1 MADAYSVRDLVVSLT
16 LNSEDFK
23 SKMSGINALLKQSK
37 SEFRLAGAGV
47 KDFEKTTAGV
57 SAKLA
62 SLRQQQA
69 LLGEKTKEY
78 AKRFDAVNA
87 SMQSNLATQEKY
99 KNKIAQVRAQFEEA
113 TAAAKQYKSMA
124 NGLDMTKP
132 GAESA
137 YSQLMSDAEKSAAQA
152 EELKGNLK
160 TLEAQYKACGK
171 TTEKYKNELIKLQT
185 AMNNVGADTAEI
197 EAEIRKLSSR
207 FYQLGVDCEKAGKIM
222 QTVGQNTK
230 ALGGFMTRYITTPVV
245 AAGTGIVKTAMDTEE
260 AFAGVEKAIGGTA
273 EEMAA
278 IQDSIVDMS
287 KRKPFDVTE
296 IADVVQTAGQLGVAR
311 DNVISFTEAVLDLGA
326 VSSDLDAATA
336 AEQMAKYFNI
346 AGLDTSEENV
356 RAFTSTVFELGN
368 TTATSEG
375 AILEMSMRI
384 AAAGHQVGMTDAD
397 ILGLAATLSSV
408 GLEAQ
413 AGGSAISKLLS
424 RIDVAVATGSAEIKD
439 FAKIAGMSVDDF
451 VAVWQDAPTTA
462 LGNFINGLAQ
472 MSDEGISSIAV
483 LEDMGLSELRLRDT
497 ILRTV
502 NANDLFNETMA
513 ASNKE
518 WKSANS
524 LSNSAAKRYDTTKNK
539 LKLLLNNLKAVALQ
553 FADAI
558 MPTLDKWIE
567 KIGEWVEKFEGMS
580 DGAKASLTKFAAI
593 SALIGPAL
601 KLFGGGILTIGKG
614 VSAFGKFASAVAD
627 AGGGLAGLSK
637 ASHGIIGKG
646 GLFAL
651 ITTAAVVGA
660 GALIDYASGARDVRK
675 EIGKLKADLD
685 EWNNYEYSGLFGG
698 GMETIGITD
707 ENFTRQKKSLTDWK
721 NHMVG
726 IWTDGRRET
735 DTQINGLN
743 EDFQSI
749 TGQTREYLQAQQEIA
764 KEHGNTALA
773 DSIQADIDRL
783 DKLDAQIENLLWK
796 RKNGKLRNSDYQLLD
811 EAIDVEA
818 EIRVKYNISGDSDG
832 YEKINQYIETE
843 TAKAAARG
851 EEVSIDVYG
860 EGFAAAAQGYAA
872 VGDSIEQW
880 YNEEYAM
887 IQLMEEGQAKRD
899 AQMALDAEYAA
910 RRAQAT
916 KDYADELQKLAGGVY
931 DPTEGWQDEGMEKAQ
946 SGVLG
951 LMNALSQYDKNDAD
965 SIEAVRL
972 AFDGIA
978 DDKDGLIDYYSYLQM
993 IYGLIQ
999 QGMLTNE
1006 QAQSIFGVDP
1016 ETELG
1021 NLERISQYVSSLGGD
1036 LGKEMSEFFTG
1047 VLPSEVTNVL
1057 IGLDMTQASA
1067 DWQEWANNP
1076 ERAILT
1082 HATVDGVTTPDGEI
1096 PLVDARIRITGW
1108 ETSTIQNLQET
1119 NPELFEG
1126 GYTVS
1131 KMSWAGYDS
1140 LEEMMAAE
1148 GSNNVSISVDGTVVE
1163 VTPELVSRIEA
1174 GDLVGETMIVAGDG
1188 SVTLLVRPQ
1197 VEATP
1202 ESIESTIDELEKSAK
1217 IKLGRANA
1225 GFGDMV
1231 YYDELSMLT
1240 DALKNREE
1248 GFLGLINRAFDSW
1261 GVADNSA
1268 LEASDKL
1275 QEGMQNYVQVIAE
1288 ARQAGVPVTEEQLE
1302 PMSKLLELMQEYE
1315 KLGTDEYGSNTWG
1328 GLADLFAGLG
1338 IEVGDSLTDELQ
1350 GLIDGTLF
1358 APIGDDVAGE
1368 VGEGMESHDF
1378 SDAAGKVRANVT
1390 TNMDRASGGGGS
1402 GGGSSELAAA
1412 GDSMAAEIGEGMAEH
1427 DFTSAGQQVAGAARS
1442 AISSAAGI
1450 GGYKSVGLNMA
1461 LGIAQG
1467 IRSGK
1472 SSIVAAMREA
1482 MSAALAEARQYNQIH
1497 SPSRLYE
1504 DEVGVMMMR
1513 GVGAGVLKEAKEQTA
1528 AVANAMRYFEDSA
1541 VGTVSGNDNRNYSS
1555 NSSVILNVDKLQVRD
1570 ESDMRSLAIEIASF
1584 TNRRAAGR
1592 GMA

>member
-160 TLEAQYKACGK
+160 TLEAQYKACSK

-278 IQDSIVDMS
+278 IQDSIIDMS

-296 IADVVQTAGQLGVAR
+296 IADVVQTAGQLGVAK

-685 EWNNYEYSGLFGG
+685 EWDNYEYSGLFGG

-749 TGQTREYLQAQQEIA
+749 TGQTREYLQSQQEIA

-773 DSIQADIDRL
+773 DSIQEDIDRL
-783 DKLDAQIENLLWK
+783 DQMDAQIENLLWK

-843 TAKAAARG
+843 TAKAQARG

-860 EGFAAAAQGYAA
+860 EGIAAAAQGYAA

-899 AQMALDAEYAA
+899 AQMALDAEYNA

-1108 ETSTIQNLQET
+1108 ETTAIQNLQET

-1140 LEEMMAAE
+1140 LEAMMAAE

-1188 SVTLLVRPQ
+1188 SVTLLVRP
-1197 VEATP
+1197 E
-1202 ESIESTIDELEKSAK
+1202 IEGTKE
-1217 IKLGRANA
+1217 
-1225 GFGDMV
+1225 
-1231 YYDELSMLT
+1231 
-1240 DALKNREE
+1240 
-1248 GFLGLINRAFDSW
+1248 
-1261 GVADNSA
+1261 A
-1268 LEASDKL
+1268 LEAAQKGFEEPLYDASPIFSKWALSAEKSVTQFRQILETNEKSLIPYSIQNWFAAFGGGEESMELSSDALAGVEELLTAVAKA
-1275 QEGMQNYVQVIAE
+1275 N
-1288 ARQAGVPVTEEQLE
+1288 QAGESLDPSIVSSLREILALITQIEKMEGSGQGTE
-1302 PMSKLLELMQEYE
+1302 
-1315 KLGTDEYGSNTWG
+1315 TWASI
-1328 GLADLFAGLG
+1328 ADLFAGLG

-1368 VGEGMESHDF
+1368 VGQGMAEHDF

-1390 TNMDRASGGGGS
+1390 TNMDRASGSGSS

-1412 GDSMAAEIGEGMAEH
+1412 GDGMAAEIGEGMAGH
-1427 DFTSAGQQVAGAARS
+1427 DFTDAAQQVAGAAKS
-1442 AISSAAGI
+1442 AVSGAAGI

-1467 IRSGK
+1467 IRNGK

>member
-99 KNKIAQVRAQFEEA
+99 KNKISQVRAQFEEA

-152 EELKGNLK
+152 DDLKGKLK
-160 TLEAQYKACGK
+160 TLEAQYKACSK

-222 QTVGQNTK
+222 QNVGQNTK

-296 IADVVQTAGQLGVAR
+296 IAEVVQTAGQLGVAR
-311 DNVISFTEAVLDLGA
+311 DNIISFAEAVLDLGA

-368 TTATSEG
+368 TTATTEG
-375 AILEMSMRI
+375 EIMEMSMRI

-451 VAVWQDAPTTA
+451 VAVWQDAPITA

-483 LEDMGLSELRLRDT
+483 LEDMGLNELRLRDT

-675 EIGKLKADLD
+675 EISKLKADLD

-735 DTQINGLN
+735 DIQINGLN

-749 TGQTREYLQAQQEIA
+749 TGQTREYLQTQQEIA

-773 DSIQADIDRL
+773 DSIQEDIDRL
-783 DKLDAQIENLLWK
+783 DNLDAQIENLLWK
-796 RKNGKLRNSDYQLLD
+796 RKNGILRNSDYQILD

-843 TAKAAARG
+843 TAKAEARG

-860 EGFAAAAQGYAA
+860 EGIAAAAQGYAA

-887 IQLMEEGQAKRD
+887 IQLMDEGQAKRD
-899 AQMALDAEYAA
+899 AQMALDAEYNA

-916 KDYADELQKLAGGVY
+916 KDYADELQKLAVGVY

-951 LMNALSQYDKNDAD
+951 LMSALSLYKEGATD
-965 SIEAVRL
+965 IEAVRE
-972 AFDGIA
+972 AFKGIT

-1006 QAQSIFGVDP
+1006 QAQSIFGIDP

-1108 ETSTIQNLQET
+1108 ETTTIQNLQET

-1126 GYTVS
+1126 GYTVT

-1140 LEEMMAAE
+1140 LEAMMAAE

-1188 SVTLLVRPQ
+1188 SVTLLVRPKI
-1197 VEATP
+1197 EGT
-1202 ESIESTIDELEKSAK
+1202 EDSISQIEKSFEKA
-1217 IKLGRANA
+1217 AWV
-1225 GFGDMV
+1225 D
-1231 YYDELSMLT
+1231 
-1240 DALKNREE
+1240 
-1248 GFLGLINRAFDSW
+1248 
-1261 GVADNSA
+1261 
-1268 LEASDKL
+1268 SDKL
-1275 QEGMQNYVQVIAE
+1275 GLGKVLFGKDYESTASEIAKTTVEAFSRGKGGMGPLAGWKDAIQGIDLELSDKAVSDMNDFTAAVISFA
-1288 ARQAGVPVTEEQLE
+1288 QAGG
-1302 PMSKLLELMQEYE
+1302 ELDDGMIE
-1315 KLGTDEYGSNTWG
+1315 KLTAIQQLMAAYESTDLDYGSGTWG
-1328 GLADLFAGLG
+1328 SIADLFAGFG

-1358 APIGDDVAGE
+1358 APVGDDIAGE
-1368 VGEGMESHDF
+1368 VGQGMAEHDF

-1390 TNMDRASGGGGS
+1390 TNMDRASGSGSS

-1412 GDSMAAEIGEGMAEH
+1412 GDDMAAEIGEGMAEH
-1427 DFTSAGQQVAGAARS
+1427 DFTDAAQRVAGAAKS
-1442 AISSAAGI
+1442 AVSGAAGI
-1450 GGYKSVGLNMA
+1450 GRYKSVGLNMA

-1467 IRSGK
+1467 IRNGK
-1472 SSIVAAMREA
+1472 GSIVAAMREA

>member
-152 EELKGNLK
+152 EELKGKLK
-160 TLEAQYKACGK
+160 TLEAQYKACSK

-230 ALGGFMTRYITTPVV
+230 ALGSFMSRYITTPVV
-245 AAGTGIVKTAMDTEE
+245 AAGTGIVKTAMDAEE
-260 AFAGVEKAIGGTA
+260 AFAGVEKALGGTA

-278 IQDSIVDMS
+278 IQDSIIDMS

-296 IADVVQTAGQLGVAR
+296 IADVVQTAGQLGVAK

-567 KIGEWVEKFEGMS
+567 KIGEWVEKFDGMS

-614 VSAFGKFASAVAD
+614 VSAFGEFASAVAD

-660 GALIDYASGARDVRK
+660 GALIDYASGARDVRN

-685 EWNNYEYSGLFGG
+685 EWDNYEYSGLFGG

-749 TGQTREYLQAQQEIA
+749 TGQTREYLQSQQEIA

-773 DSIQADIDRL
+773 DSIQEDIDRL

-818 EIRVKYNISGDSDG
+818 EIRVKYNISSDSDG

-880 YNEEYAM
+880 YDEEYAM

-931 DPTEGWQDEGMEKAQ
+931 DPTEGWKDEGMEQAQ
-946 SGVLG
+946 SGILG
-951 LMNALSQYDKNDAD
+951 LMSALSLYKNGAAD
-965 SIEAVRL
+965 IEEVRL
-972 AFDGIA
+972 AFKGIA
-978 DDKDGLIDYYSYLQM
+978 EDKDGLIDYYSYLQM

-1006 QAQSIFGVDP
+1006 QVQSIFGVDP

-1082 HATVDGVTTPDGEI
+1082 HATIDGVTTPDGEI

-1108 ETSTIQNLQET
+1108 ETTTIQNLQET

-1140 LEEMMAAE
+1140 LEAMMAAE

-1202 ESIESTIDELEKSAK
+1202 ESIESTTDEFEKSAK

-1248 GFLGLINRAFDSW
+1248 GFWGLINRAFDSW

-1315 KLGTDEYGSNTWG
+1315 NLGTDEYGSNTWG

-1358 APIGDDVAGE
+1358 APIGDDAAEE
-1368 VGEGMESHDF
+1368 VGKGMESHDF
-1378 SDAAGKVRANVT
+1378 SDAAGKVRANIT
-1390 TNMDRASGGGGS
+1390 TNMDRATGGGGS

-1472 SSIVAAMREA
+1472 SSIVSAMREA

-1504 DEVGVMMMR
+1504 DEVGVMMMK

-1528 AVANAMRYFEDSA
+1528 AVANAMRYFEASA
-1541 VGTVSGNDNRNYSS
+1541 MGTVSGNDNRNYSS
-1555 NSSVILNVDKLQVRD
+1555 NSSVVLNVDKLQVRD

>member
-47 KDFEKTTAGV
+47 KNFEKTTAGV

-99 KNKIAQVRAQFEEA
+99 KNKIAQVRAQFDEA

-152 EELKGNLK
+152 DDLKGKLK
-160 TLEAQYKACGK
+160 TLEAQYKACSK

-222 QTVGQNTK
+222 QNVGQNTK

-296 IADVVQTAGQLGVAR
+296 IAEVVQTAGQLGVAR
-311 DNVISFTEAVLDLGA
+311 DNIISFAEAVLDLGA

-368 TTATSEG
+368 TTATTEG
-375 AILEMSMRI
+375 EILEMSMRI

-397 ILGLAATLSSV
+397 ILGMAATLSSV

-439 FAKIAGMSVDDF
+439 FAKIAGMSVDEF

-483 LEDMGLSELRLRDT
+483 LEDMGLNELRLRDT

-567 KIGEWVEKFEGMS
+567 KIGEWVEKFDGMS

-685 EWNNYEYSGLFGG
+685 EWNDYEYSGLFGG

-707 ENFTRQKKSLTDWK
+707 ENFTRQKKRLTDWK
-721 NHMVG
+721 NYMVG

-735 DTQINGLN
+735 DAQINGLN

-749 TGQTREYLQAQQEIA
+749 TGQTREYLQTQQEIA

-773 DSIQADIDRL
+773 DSIQEDIDRL

-796 RKNGKLRNSDYQLLD
+796 RKNGKLRDSDYQILD

-843 TAKAAARG
+843 TAKAEARG

-880 YNEEYAM
+880 YDEEYAM

-899 AQMALDAEYAA
+899 AQMALDAEYNA

-999 QGMLTNE
+999 QGMLTSE
-1006 QAQSIFGVDP
+1006 QAQSVFGIDP
-1016 ETELG
+1016 KTELG
-1021 NLERISQYVSSLGGD
+1021 NLERISQYASSLGGD

-1140 LEEMMAAE
+1140 LEAMMAAE

-1188 SVTLLVRPQ
+1188 SVTLLVKPKIEGTEEE
-1197 VEATP
+1197 VDHFAEA
-1202 ESIESTIDELEKSAK
+1202 LEETSFGQ
-1217 IKLGRANA
+1217 GRATTPFNLPSFDSA
-1225 GFGDMV
+1225 TSEMQKTISELKRIDGSLFGSFGYGFLNMDL
-1231 YYDELSMLT
+1231 ELSPGT
-1240 DALKNREE
+1240 QTAIQDFITSIIEFE
-1248 GFLGLINRAFDSW
+1248 RAGGELDDDTIQKVS
-1261 GVADNSA
+1261 
-1268 LEASDKL
+1268 
-1275 QEGMQNYVQVIAE
+1275 QI
-1288 ARQAGVPVTEEQLE
+1288 
-1302 PMSKLLELMQEYE
+1302 LELMRLSE
-1315 KLGTDEYGSNTWG
+1315 KTDNELTGETWASI
-1328 GLADLFAGLG
+1328 ADLFAGFG

-1358 APIGDDVAGE
+1358 APVGDEIAGE
-1368 VGEGMESHDF
+1368 VGQGMAEHDF

-1390 TNMDRASGGGGS
+1390 TNMDRASGGGSS

-1412 GDSMAAEIGEGMAEH
+1412 GDGMAAEIGEGMAEH
-1427 DFTSAGQQVAGAARS
+1427 DFTDAAQQVAGAAKS
-1442 AISSAAGI
+1442 AVSGAAGI
-1450 GGYKSVGLNMA
+1450 GRYKSVGLNMA

-1467 IRSGK
+1467 IRNGK
-1472 SSIVAAMREA
+1472 GSIVAAMREA

>member
-1 MADAYSVRDLVVSLT
+1 MADASSVRDLVVSLT
-16 LNSEDFK
+16 LNSDDFK
-23 SKMSGINALLKQSK
+23 SKMSGVNALLKQAK

-137 YSQLMSDAEKSAAQA
+137 YSQLMSDAEASAAKA
-152 EELKGNLK
+152 EELKGKLK
-160 TLEAQYKACGK
+160 TLEGQYKACSK

-230 ALGGFMTRYITTPVV
+230 ALGGFMSRYITTPVV
-245 AAGTGIVKTAMDTEE
+245 AAGTGIVKTAMDAEE
-260 AFAGVEKAIGGTA
+260 AFAGVEKALGGTA

-651 ITTAAVVGA
+651 ITTAAVVGT

-749 TGQTREYLQAQQEIA
+749 TGQTREYLQSQQEIA

-773 DSIQADIDRL
+773 DSIQEDIDRL

-843 TAKAAARG
+843 TAKAEARG

-931 DPTEGWQDEGMEKAQ
+931 DPTEGWQDKGMEKAQ

-1021 NLERISQYVSSLGGD
+1021 NLERISQYVGSLEGD
-1036 LGKEMSEFFTG
+1036 LGKELSEFFTG

-1082 HATVDGVTTPDGEI
+1082 HATIDGVTTPDGEI

-1108 ETSTIQNLQET
+1108 ETTAIQNLQET

-1140 LEEMMAAE
+1140 LEAMMAAE

-1188 SVTLLVRPQ
+1188 SVTLLVKPKIEGTEEE
-1197 VEATP
+1197 VDHFAEA
-1202 ESIESTIDELEKSAK
+1202 LEETSFGQ
-1217 IKLGRANA
+1217 GRATTPFNLPSFDSA
-1225 GFGDMV
+1225 TSEMQKTISELKRIDRSLFGSLGYGFLNMDL
-1231 YYDELSMLT
+1231 ELSPGT
-1240 DALKNREE
+1240 QTAIQDFITSIIEFE
-1248 GFLGLINRAFDSW
+1248 RAGGELDDDTIQKVS
-1261 GVADNSA
+1261 
-1268 LEASDKL
+1268 
-1275 QEGMQNYVQVIAE
+1275 QI
-1288 ARQAGVPVTEEQLE
+1288 
-1302 PMSKLLELMQEYE
+1302 LELMQLSE
-1315 KLGTDEYGSNTWG
+1315 KTDNELTGETWG

-1368 VGEGMESHDF
+1368 VGEGMAEHDF
-1378 SDAAGKVRANVT
+1378 SDAAGKVKANVT
-1390 TNMDRASGGGGS
+1390 TNMDRASGSGSS

-1412 GDSMAAEIGEGMAEH
+1412 GDSMAAEIGEGMAGH
-1427 DFTSAGQQVAGAARS
+1427 DFTDAAQQVAGAAKS
-1442 AISSAAGI
+1442 AVSGAAGI

-1467 IRSGK
+1467 IRNGK

-1504 DEVGVMMMR
+1504 DEVGVMMMK

>member
-23 SKMSGINALLKQSK
+23 SKMIGINALLKQSK

-47 KDFEKTTAGV
+47 KNFEKTTAGV

-152 EELKGNLK
+152 EGLKDKLK
-160 TLEAQYKACGK
+160 TLEAQYKACSK

-222 QTVGQNTK
+222 QNVGQNTK

-273 EEMAA
+273 EEMAV

-296 IADVVQTAGQLGVAR
+296 IAEVVQTAGQLGVAR
-311 DNVISFTEAVLDLGA
+311 DNIISFAEAVLDLGA

-580 DGAKASLTKFAAI
+580 DEAKASLTKFAAI

-627 AGGGLAGLSK
+627 AGDGLAGLSK

-735 DTQINGLN
+735 DIQINGLN

-773 DSIQADIDRL
+773 DSIQEDIDRL
-783 DKLDAQIENLLWK
+783 DNLDAQIENLLWK
-796 RKNGKLRNSDYQLLD
+796 RKNGKLRNSDYQILD

-843 TAKAAARG
+843 TAKAEARG
-851 EEVSIDVYG
+851 EKVSIDVYG

-887 IQLMEEGQAKRD
+887 IQLMDEGQAKRD
-899 AQMALDAEYAA
+899 AQMALDAEYSA

-916 KDYADELQKLAGGVY
+916 KDYADELQKLAVGVY

-951 LMNALSQYDKNDAD
+951 LMSALSLYKEGATD
-965 SIEAVRL
+965 IEAVRE
-972 AFDGIA
+972 AFKGIA

-1006 QAQSIFGVDP
+1006 QAQSIFGIDP

-1047 VLPSEVTNVL
+1047 ILPSEVTNVL

-1108 ETSTIQNLQET
+1108 ETTTIQNLQET

-1126 GYTVS
+1126 GYTVT

-1140 LEEMMAAE
+1140 LEAMMAAE

-1174 GDLVGETMIVAGDG
+1174 GDLLGETMIVAGDG
-1188 SVTLLVRPQ
+1188 SVTLLVRPEIEGTK
-1197 VEATP
+1197 EALEDAQKGFEEP
-1202 ESIESTIDELEKSAK
+1202 LYDASPIFSKWALSAEKSVTDLRK
-1217 IKLGRANA
+1217 KLEINEESLMPYSIQNWFAA
-1225 GFGDMV
+1225 FGGGKESM
-1231 YYDELSMLT
+1231 ELSS
-1240 DALKNREE
+1240 DALAGVEE
-1248 GFLGLINRAFDSW
+1248 LLTA
-1261 GVADNSA
+1261 VAKAN
-1268 LEASDKL
+1268 
-1275 QEGMQNYVQVIAE
+1275 
-1288 ARQAGVPVTEEQLE
+1288 QAGESLDPSIVSSLREVLSLITQIEKMEGSGQGTE
-1302 PMSKLLELMQEYE
+1302 
-1315 KLGTDEYGSNTWG
+1315 TWASI
-1328 GLADLFAGLG
+1328 ADLFAGFG

-1358 APIGDDVAGE
+1358 APMGDDIAGE
-1368 VGEGMESHDF
+1368 VGQGMAEHDF

-1390 TNMDRASGGGGS
+1390 TNMDRASGGGSSGS
-1402 GGGSSELAAA
+1402 GSSEMAAA
-1412 GDSMAAEIGEGMAEH
+1412 GDGMAAEIGEGMAEH
-1427 DFTSAGQQVAGAARS
+1427 DFTDAAQQVAGAAKS
-1442 AISSAAGI
+1442 AVSGAAGI
-1450 GGYKSVGLNMA
+1450 GRYKSVGLNMA

-1467 IRSGK
+1467 IRNGK
-1472 SSIVAAMREA
+1472 GSIVAAMREA

>member
-152 EELKGNLK
+152 EDLKGKLK

-230 ALGGFMTRYITTPVV
+230 ALGGFMTRYVTTPVV
-245 AAGTGIVKTAMDTEE
+245 AAGTGIVKTAMDAEE

-368 TTATSEG
+368 TTATSES

-451 VAVWQDAPTTA
+451 VAAWQDAPTTA

-637 ASHGIIGKG
+637 ASHGIIGNG

-721 NHMVG
+721 NRMVG

-773 DSIQADIDRL
+773 DSIQEDIDRL
-783 DKLDAQIENLLWK
+783 DKLDVQIENLLWK
-796 RKNGKLRNSDYQLLD
+796 RKNGKLRNSDYQILD

-880 YNEEYAM
+880 YDEEYAM

-899 AQMALDAEYAA
+899 AQMALDAEYNA

-916 KDYADELQKLAGGVY
+916 KDYADELQKLAVGVY

-951 LMNALSQYDKNDAD
+951 LMNALSQYNKNDAD

-972 AFDGIA
+972 AFKGIA

-1108 ETSTIQNLQET
+1108 ETTTIQNLQET

-1126 GYTVS
+1126 GYTVT

-1140 LEEMMAAE
+1140 LEAMMAAE

-1188 SVTLLVRPQ
+1188 SVTLLVRPEIEGTKEALEDAQ
-1197 VEATP
+1197 KGFEEPLYDASPIFSKWALSAEKSVTDLRKKLEINEESLMPYSIQNWFAAFGGGKESMELSSGALAGVEELLTAVAKANQAG
-1202 ESIESTIDELEKSAK
+1202 ESIDPSIVSSLREVLALITQIEK
-1217 IKLGRANA
+1217 
-1225 GFGDMV
+1225 M
-1231 YYDELSMLT
+1231 
-1240 DALKNREE
+1240 E
-1248 GFLGLINRAFDSW
+1248 GSGQGTETW
-1261 GVADNSA
+1261 AD
-1268 LEASDKL
+1268 
-1275 QEGMQNYVQVIAE
+1275 I
-1288 ARQAGVPVTEEQLE
+1288 
-1302 PMSKLLELMQEYE
+1302 
-1315 KLGTDEYGSNTWG
+1315 
-1328 GLADLFAGLG
+1328 ADLFAGFG

-1358 APIGDDVAGE
+1358 APVGDDVAGE
-1368 VGEGMESHDF
+1368 VGQGMAEHDF

-1390 TNMDRASGGGGS
+1390 TNMDRASGGGSS

-1412 GDSMAAEIGEGMAEH
+1412 GDGMAAEIGEGMAEH
-1427 DFTSAGQQVAGAARS
+1427 DFTDAAQQVAGAAKS
-1442 AISSAAGI
+1442 AVSGAAGI
-1450 GGYKSVGLNMA
+1450 GRYKSVGLNMA

-1467 IRSGK
+1467 IRNGK
-1472 SSIVAAMREA
+1472 GSIVAAMREA

>member
-47 KDFEKTTAGV
+47 KNFEKTTAGV

-137 YSQLMSDAEKSAAQA
+137 YSLLMSDAEKSAAQA
-152 EELKGNLK
+152 EDLKDKLK
-160 TLEAQYKACGK
+160 TLEAQYKACSK

-222 QTVGQNTK
+222 QNVGQNTK

-296 IADVVQTAGQLGVAR
+296 IAEVVQTAGQLGVAR
-311 DNVISFTEAVLDLGA
+311 DNIISFAEAVLDLGA

-368 TTATSEG
+368 TTATTEG
-375 AILEMSMRI
+375 ELLEMSMRI

-397 ILGLAATLSSV
+397 ILGIAATLSSV

-451 VAVWQDAPTTA
+451 VAVWQDAPITV

-483 LEDMGLSELRLRDT
+483 LEDMGLNELRLRDT

-675 EIGKLKADLD
+675 EICKLKADLD

-735 DTQINGLN
+735 DIQINGLN

-773 DSIQADIDRL
+773 DSIQEDIDRL

-796 RKNGKLRNSDYQLLD
+796 RKNGKLRNSDYQILD

-843 TAKAAARG
+843 TAKAEARG
-851 EEVSIDVYG
+851 EKVSIDVYG

-887 IQLMEEGQAKRD
+887 IQLMDEGQAKRD
-899 AQMALDAEYAA
+899 AQMALDAEYSA

-916 KDYADELQKLAGGVY
+916 KDYADELQKLAVGVY

-1006 QAQSIFGVDP
+1006 QAQSIFGIDP

-1108 ETSTIQNLQET
+1108 ETTTIQNLQET

-1126 GYTVS
+1126 GYTVT

-1140 LEEMMAAE
+1140 LEAMMAAE

-1174 GDLVGETMIVAGDG
+1174 GDLVGETMVVARDG
-1188 SVTLLVRPQ
+1188 SVTLLVKPKIEGTEEE
-1197 VEATP
+1197 VDHFAEA
-1202 ESIESTIDELEKSAK
+1202 LEETSFGQ
-1217 IKLGRANA
+1217 GRATTPFNLPSFDSA
-1225 GFGDMV
+1225 TSEMQKTISELKRIDGSLFGSFAYGFLNMDL
-1231 YYDELSMLT
+1231 ELSPGT
-1240 DALKNREE
+1240 QTAIQDFITSIIEFE
-1248 GFLGLINRAFDSW
+1248 RAGGELDDDTIQKVS
-1261 GVADNSA
+1261 
-1268 LEASDKL
+1268 
-1275 QEGMQNYVQVIAE
+1275 QI
-1288 ARQAGVPVTEEQLE
+1288 
-1302 PMSKLLELMQEYE
+1302 LELMRLSE
-1315 KLGTDEYGSNTWG
+1315 KTDNELTGETWG
-1328 GLADLFAGLG
+1328 GIADLFAGFG

-1358 APIGDDVAGE
+1358 APVGDDIAGE
-1368 VGEGMESHDF
+1368 VGQGMAEHDF

-1390 TNMDRASGGGGS
+1390 TNMDRASGSGSS

-1412 GDSMAAEIGEGMAEH
+1412 GDGMAAEIGEGMAEH
-1427 DFTSAGQQVAGAARS
+1427 DFTDAAQQVAGAAKS
-1442 AISSAAGI
+1442 AVSGAAGI
-1450 GGYKSVGLNMA
+1450 GRYKSVGLNMA

-1467 IRSGK
+1467 IRNGK
-1472 SSIVAAMREA
+1472 GSIVAAMREA

>member
-152 EELKGNLK
+152 EDLKGKLK
-160 TLEAQYKACGK
+160 TLEAQYKACSK

-296 IADVVQTAGQLGVAR
+296 IADVVQTAGQLGVAK

-685 EWNNYEYSGLFGG
+685 EWDNYEYSGLFGG

-749 TGQTREYLQAQQEIA
+749 TGQTREYLQSQQEIA

-773 DSIQADIDRL
+773 DSIQQDIDRL

-951 LMNALSQYDKNDAD
+951 LMSALSLYKEGATD
-965 SIEAVRL
+965 IEAVRK
-972 AFDGIA
+972 AFKGIT

-1021 NLERISQYVSSLGGD
+1021 NLERISQYVNSLGGD

-1082 HATVDGVTTPDGEI
+1082 HATIDGATTPDGEI

-1108 ETSTIQNLQET
+1108 ETTTIQNLQET

-1140 LEEMMAAE
+1140 LEAMMAAE

-1188 SVTLLVRPQ
+1188 SVTLLVKPKIEGTEEE
-1197 VEATP
+1197 VDHFAEA
-1202 ESIESTIDELEKSAK
+1202 LEETSFGQ
-1217 IKLGRANA
+1217 GRATTPFNLPSFDSA
-1225 GFGDMV
+1225 TSEMQKTISELKRIDRSLFGSFGYGFLNMDL
-1231 YYDELSMLT
+1231 ELSPGT
-1240 DALKNREE
+1240 QTAIQDFITSIIEFE
-1248 GFLGLINRAFDSW
+1248 RAGGELDDDTIQKVS
-1261 GVADNSA
+1261 
-1268 LEASDKL
+1268 
-1275 QEGMQNYVQVIAE
+1275 QI
-1288 ARQAGVPVTEEQLE
+1288 
-1302 PMSKLLELMQEYE
+1302 LELMQLSE
-1315 KLGTDEYGSNTWG
+1315 KTDNELTGETWG
-1328 GLADLFAGLG
+1328 GLADLFAGFG

-1368 VGEGMESHDF
+1368 VGQGMAEHDF

-1390 TNMDRASGGGGS
+1390 TNMDRASGSGSS

-1412 GDSMAAEIGEGMAEH
+1412 GDGMAAEIGEGMAGH
-1427 DFTSAGQQVAGAARS
+1427 DFTDAAQQVAGAAKS
-1442 AISSAAGI
+1442 AVSGAAGI

-1467 IRSGK
+1467 IRNGK

-1504 DEVGVMMMR
+1504 DEVGVMMMK

-1528 AVANAMRYFEDSA
+1528 AVANAMRYFANSA

>member
-160 TLEAQYKACGK
+160 TLEAQYKACSK

-278 IQDSIVDMS
+278 IQDSIIDMS

-311 DNVISFTEAVLDLGA
+311 DNVMAFTEAVLDLGA

-685 EWNNYEYSGLFGG
+685 EWDNYEYSGLFGG

-749 TGQTREYLQAQQEIA
+749 TGQTREYLQSQQEIA

-773 DSIQADIDRL
+773 DSIQEDIDRL

-860 EGFAAAAQGYAA
+860 EGIAAAAQGYAA

-899 AQMALDAEYAA
+899 AQMALDAEYNA

-1108 ETSTIQNLQET
+1108 ETTAIQNLQET

-1140 LEEMMAAE
+1140 LEAMMAAE

-1188 SVTLLVRPQ
+1188 SVTLLVKPKIEGTEEE
-1197 VEATP
+1197 VDHFAEA
-1202 ESIESTIDELEKSAK
+1202 LEETSFGQ
-1217 IKLGRANA
+1217 GRATTPFNLPSFDSA
-1225 GFGDMV
+1225 TSEMQKTISELKRIDRSLFGSFGYGFLNMDL
-1231 YYDELSMLT
+1231 ELSPGT
-1240 DALKNREE
+1240 QTAIQDFITSIIEFE
-1248 GFLGLINRAFDSW
+1248 RAGGELDDDTIQKVS
-1261 GVADNSA
+1261 
-1268 LEASDKL
+1268 
-1275 QEGMQNYVQVIAE
+1275 QI
-1288 ARQAGVPVTEEQLE
+1288 
-1302 PMSKLLELMQEYE
+1302 LELMQLSE
-1315 KLGTDEYGSNTWG
+1315 KTDNELTGETWG
-1328 GLADLFAGLG
+1328 GIADLFAGFG

-1368 VGEGMESHDF
+1368 VGQGMAEHDF

-1390 TNMDRASGGGGS
+1390 TNMDRASGSGSS

-1412 GDSMAAEIGEGMAEH
+1412 GDGMAAEIGEGMAGH
-1427 DFTSAGQQVAGAARS
+1427 DFTDAAQQVAGAAKS
-1442 AISSAAGI
+1442 AVSGAAGI

-1467 IRSGK
+1467 IRNGK

-1555 NSSVILNVDKLQVRD
+1555 NSSVVLNVDKLQVRD

>member
-1 MADAYSVRDLVVSLT
+1 MADASSVRDLVVSLT
-16 LNSEDFK
+16 LNSDDFK

-152 EELKGNLK
+152 EDLKGKLK
-160 TLEAQYKACGK
+160 TLEAQYKACSK

-311 DNVISFTEAVLDLGA
+311 DNVINFTEAVLDLGA

-685 EWNNYEYSGLFGG
+685 EWDNYEYSGLFGG

-707 ENFTRQKKSLTDWK
+707 ENFTRQKKNLTDWK

-749 TGQTREYLQAQQEIA
+749 TGQTREYLQSQQEIA

-773 DSIQADIDRL
+773 DSIQEDIDRL

-843 TAKAAARG
+843 TAKAQARG

-860 EGFAAAAQGYAA
+860 EGIAAAAQGYAA

-931 DPTEGWQDEGMEKAQ
+931 DPTEGWQDKGMEKAQ

-1021 NLERISQYVSSLGGD
+1021 NLERISQYVGSLEGD
-1036 LGKEMSEFFTG
+1036 LGKELSEFFTG

-1082 HATVDGVTTPDGEI
+1082 HATIDGVTTPDGEI

-1108 ETSTIQNLQET
+1108 ETTAIQNLQET

-1140 LEEMMAAE
+1140 LEAMMAAE

-1188 SVTLLVRPQ
+1188 SVTLLVRPEIEGTK
-1197 VEATP
+1197 EALEDAQKGFEEP
-1202 ESIESTIDELEKSAK
+1202 LYDASPIFSKWALSAEKSVTDLRK
-1217 IKLGRANA
+1217 KLEINEESLVPYSIQNWFAA
-1225 GFGDMV
+1225 FGGGKESM
-1231 YYDELSMLT
+1231 ELSSGALAGVEELLT
-1240 DALKNREE
+1240 T
-1248 GFLGLINRAFDSW
+1248 
-1261 GVADNSA
+1261 VAKANQAGESLDPSIV
-1268 LEASDKL
+1268 SSL
-1275 QEGMQNYVQVIAE
+1275 QEVLALIA
-1288 ARQAGVPVTEEQLE
+1288 QI
-1302 PMSKLLELMQEYE
+1302 E
-1315 KLGTDEYGSNTWG
+1315 KMEGSGQGAETWAS
-1328 GLADLFAGLG
+1328 LADLFAGLG

-1368 VGEGMESHDF
+1368 VGEGMAEHDF
-1378 SDAAGKVRANVT
+1378 SDAAGKVKANVT
-1390 TNMDRASGGGGS
+1390 TNMDRASGSGSS

-1504 DEVGVMMMR
+1504 DEVGVMMMK

>member
-47 KDFEKTTAGV
+47 KNFEKTTAGV

-152 EELKGNLK
+152 EDLKGKLK
-160 TLEAQYKACGK
+160 TLEAQYKACSK

-296 IADVVQTAGQLGVAR
+296 IAEVVQTAGQLGVAR
-311 DNVISFTEAVLDLGA
+311 DNVISFAEAVLDLGA

-451 VAVWQDAPTTA
+451 VTVWQDAPTTA

-773 DSIQADIDRL
+773 DSIQEDIDRL
-783 DKLDAQIENLLWK
+783 DNLDAQIENLLWK
-796 RKNGKLRNSDYQLLD
+796 RKNGKLRNSDYQILD

-843 TAKAAARG
+843 TAKAEARG
-851 EEVSIDVYG
+851 EKVSIDVYG

-887 IQLMEEGQAKRD
+887 IQLMDEGQAKRD
-899 AQMALDAEYAA
+899 AQMALDAEYSA

-916 KDYADELQKLAGGVY
+916 KDYADELQKLAVGVY

-951 LMNALSQYDKNDAD
+951 LMSALSLYKEGATD
-965 SIEAVRL
+965 IEAVRE
-972 AFDGIA
+972 AFKGIT

-1006 QAQSIFGVDP
+1006 QAQSIFGIDP

-1108 ETSTIQNLQET
+1108 ETTTIQNLQET

-1140 LEEMMAAE
+1140 LEAMMAAE

-1174 GDLVGETMIVAGDG
+1174 GDLVGETMVVARDG
-1188 SVTLLVRPQ
+1188 SVTLLVKPKIEGTEEE
-1197 VEATP
+1197 VDHFAEA
-1202 ESIESTIDELEKSAK
+1202 LEETSFGQ
-1217 IKLGRANA
+1217 GRATTPFNLPSFDSA
-1225 GFGDMV
+1225 TSEMQKTISELKRIDGSLFGSFGYGFLNMDL
-1231 YYDELSMLT
+1231 ELSPGT
-1240 DALKNREE
+1240 QTAIQDFITSIIEFE
-1248 GFLGLINRAFDSW
+1248 RAGGELDDDTIQKVS
-1261 GVADNSA
+1261 
-1268 LEASDKL
+1268 
-1275 QEGMQNYVQVIAE
+1275 QI
-1288 ARQAGVPVTEEQLE
+1288 
-1302 PMSKLLELMQEYE
+1302 LELMRLSE
-1315 KLGTDEYGSNTWG
+1315 KTDNELTGETWG
-1328 GLADLFAGLG
+1328 GIADLFAGFG

-1358 APIGDDVAGE
+1358 APVGDDIAGE
-1368 VGEGMESHDF
+1368 VGQGMAEHDF

-1390 TNMDRASGGGGS
+1390 TNMDRASGSGSS

-1412 GDSMAAEIGEGMAEH
+1412 GDGMAAEIGEGMAEH
-1427 DFTSAGQQVAGAARS
+1427 DFTDAAQQVAGAAKS
-1442 AISSAAGI
+1442 AVSGAAGI
-1450 GGYKSVGLNMA
+1450 GRYKSVGLNMA

-1467 IRSGK
+1467 IRNGK
-1472 SSIVAAMREA
+1472 GSIVAAMREA

>member
-87 SMQSNLATQEKY
+87 SMQSNLETQEKY

-152 EELKGNLK
+152 EDLKGKLK

-171 TTEKYKNELIKLQT
+171 TAEKYKNELIRLQT

-278 IQDSIVDMS
+278 IQDSIIDMS

-296 IADVVQTAGQLGVAR
+296 IADVVQTAGQLGVAK

-439 FAKIAGMSVDDF
+439 FANIAGMSVDDF

-483 LEDMGLSELRLRDT
+483 LDDMGISELRLRDT

-567 KIGEWVEKFEGMS
+567 KIGEWVEKFDGMS

-685 EWNNYEYSGLFGG
+685 EWDNYEYSGLFGG

-726 IWTDGRRET
+726 VWTDGRRET
-735 DTQINGLN
+735 DTQISGLN

-749 TGQTREYLQAQQEIA
+749 TGQTREYLQAQQEVA
-764 KEHGNTALA
+764 KQHGNTALA
-773 DSIQADIDRL
+773 DSIQEDIDRL

-843 TAKAAARG
+843 TAKAQARG

-899 AQMALDAEYAA
+899 AQMALDAEYSA

-916 KDYADELQKLAGGVY
+916 KDYADELQKLAVGVY

-978 DDKDGLIDYYSYLQM
+978 KDKDGLIDYYSYLQM

-1021 NLERISQYVSSLGGD
+1021 NLERISQYVTSLGGD
-1036 LGKEMSEFFTG
+1036 LGKEMGEFFTG

-1108 ETSTIQNLQET
+1108 ETTTIQNLQET

-1140 LEEMMAAE
+1140 LEAMMAAE

-1188 SVTLLVRPQ
+1188 SVTLLVKPKIEGTEEE
-1197 VEATP
+1197 VDHFAEA
-1202 ESIESTIDELEKSAK
+1202 LEETSFGQ
-1217 IKLGRANA
+1217 GRATTPFNLPSFDSA
-1225 GFGDMV
+1225 TSEMQKTISELKRIDGSLFGSFGYGFLNMDL
-1231 YYDELSMLT
+1231 ELSPGT
-1240 DALKNREE
+1240 QTAIQDFITSIIEFE
-1248 GFLGLINRAFDSW
+1248 RAGGELDDDTIQKVS
-1261 GVADNSA
+1261 
-1268 LEASDKL
+1268 
-1275 QEGMQNYVQVIAE
+1275 QI
-1288 ARQAGVPVTEEQLE
+1288 
-1302 PMSKLLELMQEYE
+1302 LELMRLSE
-1315 KLGTDEYGSNTWG
+1315 KTDNELTGETWG
-1328 GLADLFAGLG
+1328 GIADLFAGFG

-1358 APIGDDVAGE
+1358 APVGDDVAGE
-1368 VGEGMESHDF
+1368 VGQGMAEHDF

-1390 TNMDRASGGGGS
+1390 TNMDRASGSGSS

-1412 GDSMAAEIGEGMAEH
+1412 GDGMAAEIGEGMAGH
-1427 DFTSAGQQVAGAARS
+1427 DFTDAAQRVAGAAKS
-1442 AISSAAGI
+1442 AVSGAAGI

-1467 IRSGK
+1467 IRNGK

-1541 VGTVSGNDNRNYSS
+1541 VGTVSGNDNRNYSN

>member
-47 KDFEKTTAGV
+47 KNFEKTTAGV

-152 EELKGNLK
+152 EDLKGKLK
-160 TLEAQYKACGK
+160 TLEDQYKACSK
-171 TTEKYKNELIKLQT
+171 TTEKYKNELIRLQT

-311 DNVISFTEAVLDLGA
+311 DNVINFAEAVLDLGA

-346 AGLDTSEENV
+346 AGLDTSAENV

-483 LEDMGLSELRLRDT
+483 LEDMGLNELRLRDT

-593 SALIGPAL
+593 SALIGPVL

-726 IWTDGRRET
+726 VWTDGRRET

-773 DSIQADIDRL
+773 DSLQEDIDRL

-843 TAKAAARG
+843 TAKAEARG

-899 AQMALDAEYAA
+899 AQMALDAEYSA

-916 KDYADELQKLAGGVY
+916 KDYADELQKLAVGVY
-931 DPTEGWQDEGMEKAQ
+931 DPTKGWQDEGMEKAQ

-965 SIEAVRL
+965 SLEAVRL
-972 AFDGIA
+972 AFKGIA

-1006 QAQSIFGVDP
+1006 QAQSIFGIDP

-1067 DWQEWANNP
+1067 DWQEWANSP

-1082 HATVDGVTTPDGEI
+1082 HATVDGATTPDGEI
-1096 PLVDARIRITGW
+1096 PMVDARIRITGW
-1108 ETSTIQNLQET
+1108 ETTTIQNLQET

-1140 LEEMMAAE
+1140 LEAMMAAE

-1188 SVTLLVRPQ
+1188 SVTLLVRPEIEGTEEE
-1197 VEATP
+1197 VDHFAEA
-1202 ESIESTIDELEKSAK
+1202 LEETSFGQ
-1217 IKLGRANA
+1217 GRATTPFNLPSFDSA
-1225 GFGDMV
+1225 TSEMQKTISELKRIDGSLFGSFGYGLLNMDL
-1231 YYDELSMLT
+1231 ELSPGT
-1240 DALKNREE
+1240 QTAIQDFITSIIEFE
-1248 GFLGLINRAFDSW
+1248 RAGGELDDDTIQKVS
-1261 GVADNSA
+1261 
-1268 LEASDKL
+1268 
-1275 QEGMQNYVQVIAE
+1275 QI
-1288 ARQAGVPVTEEQLE
+1288 
-1302 PMSKLLELMQEYE
+1302 LELMRLSE
-1315 KLGTDEYGSNTWG
+1315 KTDNELTGETWG
-1328 GLADLFAGLG
+1328 GIADLFAGFG

-1358 APIGDDVAGE
+1358 APVGDDVAGE
-1368 VGEGMESHDF
+1368 VGQGMAEHDF

-1390 TNMDRASGGGGS
+1390 TNMDRASGSGSS

-1412 GDSMAAEIGEGMAEH
+1412 GDGMAAEIGEGMAEH
-1427 DFTSAGQQVAGAARS
+1427 DFTDAAQRVAGAAKS
-1442 AISSAAGI
+1442 AVSGAAGI
-1450 GGYKSVGLNMA
+1450 GRYKSVGLNMA

-1467 IRSGK
+1467 IRNGK
-1472 SSIVAAMREA
+1472 GSIVAAMREA
-1482 MSAALAEARQYNQIH
+1482 MNAALAEARQYNQIH

>member
-1 MADAYSVRDLVVSLT
+1 MADASSVRDLVVSLT
-16 LNSEDFK
+16 LNSDDFK
-23 SKMSGINALLKQSK
+23 SKMSGVNALLKQAK

-137 YSQLMSDAEKSAAQA
+137 YSQLMSDAEASAAKA
-152 EELKGNLK
+152 EELKGKLK
-160 TLEAQYKACGK
+160 TLEGQYKACSK

-230 ALGGFMTRYITTPVV
+230 ALGGFMSRYITTPVV
-245 AAGTGIVKTAMDTEE
+245 AAGTGIVKTAMDAEE
-260 AFAGVEKAIGGTA
+260 AFAGVEKALGGTA

-1021 NLERISQYVSSLGGD
+1021 NLERISQYVGSLEGD
-1036 LGKEMSEFFTG
+1036 LGKELSEFFTG

-1082 HATVDGVTTPDGEI
+1082 HATIDGVTTPDGEI

-1108 ETSTIQNLQET
+1108 ETTAIQNLQET

-1140 LEEMMAAE
+1140 LEAMMAAE

-1188 SVTLLVRPQ
+1188 SVTLLVKPKIEGTEEE
-1197 VEATP
+1197 VDHFAEA
-1202 ESIESTIDELEKSAK
+1202 LEETSFGQ
-1217 IKLGRANA
+1217 GRATTPFNLPSFDSA
-1225 GFGDMV
+1225 TSEMQKTISELKRIDRSLFGSLGYGFLNMDL
-1231 YYDELSMLT
+1231 ELSPGT
-1240 DALKNREE
+1240 QTAIQDFITSIIEFE
-1248 GFLGLINRAFDSW
+1248 RAGGELDDDTIQKVS
-1261 GVADNSA
+1261 
-1268 LEASDKL
+1268 
-1275 QEGMQNYVQVIAE
+1275 QI
-1288 ARQAGVPVTEEQLE
+1288 
-1302 PMSKLLELMQEYE
+1302 LELMQLSE
-1315 KLGTDEYGSNTWG
+1315 KTDNELTGETWG
-1328 GLADLFAGLG
+1328 GIADLFAGFG

-1368 VGEGMESHDF
+1368 VGEGMAEHDF
-1378 SDAAGKVRANVT
+1378 SDAAGKVKANVT

-1442 AISSAAGI
+1442 AVSGAAGI
-1450 GGYKSVGLNMA
+1450 GRYKSVGLNMA

-1467 IRSGK
+1467 IRNGK
-1472 SSIVAAMREA
+1472 GSIVAAMREA

>member
-87 SMQSNLATQEKY
+87 SMQSNLETQEKY

-152 EELKGNLK
+152 EDLKGKLK

-171 TTEKYKNELIKLQT
+171 TAEKYKNELIRLQT

-207 FYQLGVDCEKAGKIM
+207 FYQLGVGCEKAGKIM

-278 IQDSIVDMS
+278 IQDSIIDMS

-296 IADVVQTAGQLGVAR
+296 IADVVQTAGQLGVAK

-451 VAVWQDAPTTA
+451 VAAWQDAPTTA

-675 EIGKLKADLD
+675 EISKLKADLD
-685 EWNNYEYSGLFGG
+685 EWDNYEYSGLFGG

-726 IWTDGRRET
+726 VWTDGRRET

-773 DSIQADIDRL
+773 DSIQEDIDRL

-931 DPTEGWQDEGMEKAQ
+931 DPTEGWQDEGMEQAQ
-946 SGVLG
+946 SGILG
-951 LMNALSQYDKNDAD
+951 LMSALSLYKNGAAD
-965 SIEAVRL
+965 IEEVRQ
-972 AFDGIA
+972 AFAGIA
-978 DDKDGLIDYYSYLQM
+978 NDKDGLIDYYSYLQM

-1021 NLERISQYVSSLGGD
+1021 NLERISQYVTSLGGD
-1036 LGKEMSEFFTG
+1036 LGKEMGEFFTG

-1082 HATVDGVTTPDGEI
+1082 HATIDGVTTPDGEI

-1108 ETSTIQNLQET
+1108 ETTTIQNLQET

-1140 LEEMMAAE
+1140 LEAMMAAE

-1202 ESIESTIDELEKSAK
+1202 ESIESTTDDLEKSARV
-1217 IKLGRANA
+1217 KLGRANA
-1225 GFGDMV
+1225 GFGDMI
-1231 YYDELSMLT
+1231 YGNELSMLT
-1240 DALKNREE
+1240 DALKGRE
-1248 GFLGLINRAFDSW
+1248 GFWGTIAKAFDSW
-1261 GVADNSA
+1261 GVADNPA

-1275 QEGMQNYVQVIAE
+1275 QKGMQDYVQIIAE
-1288 ARQAGVPVTEEQLE
+1288 ARQAGVPVTEEQLA
-1302 PMSKLLELMQEYE
+1302 PMSKLLELMQRYE

-1328 GLADLFAGLG
+1328 GIADLFAGFG

-1358 APIGDDVAGE
+1358 APVGDDVAGE
-1368 VGEGMESHDF
+1368 VGQGMAEHDF
-1378 SDAAGKVRANVT
+1378 SDAAGKVRANIT
-1390 TNMDRASGGGGS
+1390 TNMDRASGSGSS

-1412 GDSMAAEIGEGMAEH
+1412 GDGMAAEIGEGMAGH
-1427 DFTSAGQQVAGAARS
+1427 DFTDAAQQVAGAAKS
-1442 AISSAAGI
+1442 AVSGAAGI

-1467 IRSGK
+1467 IRNGK

-1541 VGTVSGNDNRNYSS
+1541 VGTVSGNDNRNYSN

>member
-23 SKMSGINALLKQSK
+23 NKMIGINALLKQSK

-47 KDFEKTTAGV
+47 KNFEKTTAGV

-62 SLRQQQA
+62 SLRQQQT

-78 AKRFDAVNA
+78 AKRFDAVNE

-171 TTEKYKNELIKLQT
+171 TAEKYKNELIKLQT

-222 QTVGQNTK
+222 QNVGQNTK

-245 AAGTGIVKTAMDTEE
+245 AAGTGIVKTAMNTEE

-287 KRKPFDVTE
+287 KRKPFNVTE
-296 IADVVQTAGQLGVAR
+296 IAEVVQTAGQLGVAR
-311 DNVISFTEAVLDLGA
+311 DNIISFAEAVLDLGA

-368 TTATSEG
+368 TTATTEG
-375 AILEMSMRI
+375 ELLEMSMRI

-451 VAVWQDAPTTA
+451 VAVWQDAPITV

-483 LEDMGLSELRLRDT
+483 LEDMGLNELRLRDT

-721 NHMVG
+721 NRIVG

-773 DSIQADIDRL
+773 DSIQEDIDRL

-796 RKNGKLRNSDYQLLD
+796 RKNGKLRNSDYQILD

-843 TAKAAARG
+843 TAKAEARG
-851 EEVSIDVYG
+851 EKVSIDVYG

-887 IQLMEEGQAKRD
+887 IQLMDEGQAKRD
-899 AQMALDAEYAA
+899 AQMALDAEYSA

-916 KDYADELQKLAGGVY
+916 KDYADELQKLAVGVY

-951 LMNALSQYDKNDAD
+951 LMSALSLYKEGATD
-965 SIEAVRL
+965 IEAVRE
-972 AFDGIA
+972 AFKGIT

-1006 QAQSIFGVDP
+1006 QAQSIFGIDP

-1140 LEEMMAAE
+1140 LEAMMAAE

-1188 SVTLLVRPQ
+1188 SVTLLVKPKIEGTEEE
-1197 VEATP
+1197 VDHFAEA
-1202 ESIESTIDELEKSAK
+1202 LEETSFGQ
-1217 IKLGRANA
+1217 GRATTPFNLPSFDSA
-1225 GFGDMV
+1225 TSEMQKTISELKRIDGSLFGSFGYGFLNMDL
-1231 YYDELSMLT
+1231 ELSPGT
-1240 DALKNREE
+1240 QTAIQDFITSIIEFE
-1248 GFLGLINRAFDSW
+1248 RAGGELDDDTIQKVS
-1261 GVADNSA
+1261 
-1268 LEASDKL
+1268 
-1275 QEGMQNYVQVIAE
+1275 QI
-1288 ARQAGVPVTEEQLE
+1288 
-1302 PMSKLLELMQEYE
+1302 LELMRLSE
-1315 KLGTDEYGSNTWG
+1315 KTDNELTGETWG
-1328 GLADLFAGLG
+1328 GIADLFAGFG

-1358 APIGDDVAGE
+1358 APAGDDIAGE
-1368 VGEGMESHDF
+1368 VGQGMAEHDF

-1390 TNMDRASGGGGS
+1390 TNMDRASGGGSS

-1412 GDSMAAEIGEGMAEH
+1412 GDGMAAEIGEGMTEH
-1427 DFTSAGQQVAGAARS
+1427 DFTDAAQQVAGAAKS
-1442 AISSAAGI
+1442 AVSGAAGI
-1450 GGYKSVGLNMA
+1450 GRYKSVGLNMA
-1461 LGIAQG
+1461 LGIAHG
-1467 IRSGK
+1467 IRNGK
-1472 SSIVAAMREA
+1472 GSIVAAMREA

>member
-47 KDFEKTTAGV
+47 KNFEKTTAGV

-152 EELKGNLK
+152 EDLKYKLK
-160 TLEAQYKACGK
+160 TLEAQYKACSK

-222 QTVGQNTK
+222 QNVGQNTK

-287 KRKPFDVTE
+287 KRKPFNVTE
-296 IADVVQTAGQLGVAR
+296 IAEVVQTAGQLGVAR
-311 DNVISFTEAVLDLGA
+311 DNIISFAEAVLDLGA

-368 TTATSEG
+368 TTATTEG
-375 AILEMSMRI
+375 EILEMSMRI

-451 VAVWQDAPTTA
+451 VAVWQDAPITA

-483 LEDMGLSELRLRDT
+483 LEDMGLNELRLRDT

-567 KIGEWVEKFEGMS
+567 KIGEWVEKFDGMS

-735 DTQINGLN
+735 DIQINGLN

-773 DSIQADIDRL
+773 DSIQEDIDRL
-783 DKLDAQIENLLWK
+783 DNLDAQIENLLWK

-832 YEKINQYIETE
+832 YDKINQYIETE
-843 TAKAAARG
+843 TAKAEARG
-851 EEVSIDVYG
+851 EKVSIDVYG

-887 IQLMEEGQAKRD
+887 IQLMDEGQAKRD
-899 AQMALDAEYAA
+899 TQMALDAEYSA

-916 KDYADELQKLAGGVY
+916 KDYADELQKLAVGVY

-1006 QAQSIFGVDP
+1006 QAQSIFGIDP

-1067 DWQEWANNP
+1067 DWQEWANSP

-1108 ETSTIQNLQET
+1108 ETTTIQNLQET

-1140 LEEMMAAE
+1140 LEAMMAAE

-1188 SVTLLVRPQ
+1188 SVTLLVKPK
-1197 VEATP
+1197 
-1202 ESIESTIDELEKSAK
+1202 IEGTEEEVDHFAEVLEETSFGQ
-1217 IKLGRANA
+1217 GRATTPFNLPSFDSA
-1225 GFGDMV
+1225 TSEMQKTISELKRIDGSLFGSFGYGFLNMDL
-1231 YYDELSMLT
+1231 ELSPGT
-1240 DALKNREE
+1240 QTAIQDFITSIIEFE
-1248 GFLGLINRAFDSW
+1248 RAGGELDDDTIQKVS
-1261 GVADNSA
+1261 
-1268 LEASDKL
+1268 
-1275 QEGMQNYVQVIAE
+1275 QI
-1288 ARQAGVPVTEEQLE
+1288 
-1302 PMSKLLELMQEYE
+1302 LELMRLSE
-1315 KLGTDEYGSNTWG
+1315 KTDNELTGETWG
-1328 GLADLFAGLG
+1328 GIADLFAGFG

-1358 APIGDDVAGE
+1358 VPVGDDIAGE
-1368 VGEGMESHDF
+1368 VGQGMAEHDF

-1390 TNMDRASGGGGS
+1390 TNMDRASGGGSS

-1412 GDSMAAEIGEGMAEH
+1412 GDGMAAEIGEGMAEH
-1427 DFTSAGQQVAGAARS
+1427 DFTDAAQQVAGAAKS
-1442 AISSAAGI
+1442 AVSGAAGI
-1450 GGYKSVGLNMA
+1450 GRYKSVGLNMA

-1467 IRSGK
+1467 IRNGK
-1472 SSIVAAMREA
+1472 GSIVAAMREA

>member
-1 MADAYSVRDLVVSLT
+1 MADASSVRDLVVSLT
-16 LNSEDFK
+16 LNSDDFK

-152 EELKGNLK
+152 EDLKGKLK
-160 TLEAQYKACGK
+160 TLEAQYKACSK

-311 DNVISFTEAVLDLGA
+311 DNVINFTEAVLDLGA

-685 EWNNYEYSGLFGG
+685 EWDNYEYSGLFGG

-707 ENFTRQKKSLTDWK
+707 ENFTRQKKNLTDWK

-749 TGQTREYLQAQQEIA
+749 TGQTREYLQSQQEIA

-773 DSIQADIDRL
+773 DSIQEDIDRL

-843 TAKAAARG
+843 TAKAQARG

-860 EGFAAAAQGYAA
+860 EGIAAAAQGYAA

-931 DPTEGWQDEGMEKAQ
+931 DPTEGWQDKGMEKAQ

-1021 NLERISQYVSSLGGD
+1021 NLERISQYVGSLEGD
-1036 LGKEMSEFFTG
+1036 LGKELSEFFTG

-1082 HATVDGVTTPDGEI
+1082 HATIDGVTTPDGEI

-1108 ETSTIQNLQET
+1108 ETTAIQNLQET

-1140 LEEMMAAE
+1140 LEAMMAAE

-1188 SVTLLVRPQ
+1188 SVTLLVRPEIEGTK
-1197 VEATP
+1197 EALEDAQKGFEEP
-1202 ESIESTIDELEKSAK
+1202 LYDASPIFSKWALSAEKSVTDLRK
-1217 IKLGRANA
+1217 KLEINEESLVPYSIQNWFAA
-1225 GFGDMV
+1225 FGGGKESM
-1231 YYDELSMLT
+1231 ELSSGALAGVEELLT
-1240 DALKNREE
+1240 T
-1248 GFLGLINRAFDSW
+1248 
-1261 GVADNSA
+1261 VAKANQAGESLDPSIV
-1268 LEASDKL
+1268 SSL
-1275 QEGMQNYVQVIAE
+1275 QEVLALIA
-1288 ARQAGVPVTEEQLE
+1288 QI
-1302 PMSKLLELMQEYE
+1302 E
-1315 KLGTDEYGSNTWG
+1315 KMEGSGQGAETWAS
-1328 GLADLFAGLG
+1328 LADLFAGLG

-1368 VGEGMESHDF
+1368 VGEGMAEHDF
-1378 SDAAGKVRANVT
+1378 SDAAGKVKANVT
-1390 TNMDRASGGGGS
+1390 TNMDRASGSGSS

-1412 GDSMAAEIGEGMAEH
+1412 GDSMAAEIGEGMAGH
-1427 DFTSAGQQVAGAARS
+1427 DFTDAAQQVAGAAKS
-1442 AISSAAGI
+1442 AVSGAAGI

-1467 IRSGK
+1467 IRNGK

-1504 DEVGVMMMR
+1504 DEVGVMMMK

>member
-99 KNKIAQVRAQFEEA
+99 KNKISQVRAQFEEA

-152 EELKGNLK
+152 EDLKGKLK
-160 TLEAQYKACGK
+160 TLEAQYKACSK

-222 QTVGQNTK
+222 QNVGQNTK

-287 KRKPFDVTE
+287 KRKPFNVTE
-296 IADVVQTAGQLGVAR
+296 IAEVVQTAGQLGVAR
-311 DNVISFTEAVLDLGA
+311 DNIISFAEAVLDLGA

-368 TTATSEG
+368 TTATTEG
-375 AILEMSMRI
+375 EIMEMSMRI

-451 VAVWQDAPTTA
+451 VAVWQDAPITA

-483 LEDMGLSELRLRDT
+483 LEDMGLNELRLRDT

-593 SALIGPAL
+593 SALIGPAM

-726 IWTDGRRET
+726 VWTDGRRET

-749 TGQTREYLQAQQEIA
+749 TSQTREYLQAQQEIA

-773 DSIQADIDRL
+773 DSIQEDIDRL

-843 TAKAAARG
+843 TAKAEARG
-851 EEVSIDVYG
+851 EKVSIDVYG

-887 IQLMEEGQAKRD
+887 IQLMDEGQAKRD
-899 AQMALDAEYAA
+899 AQMALDAEYSA

-916 KDYADELQKLAGGVY
+916 KDYADELQKLAVGVY

-951 LMNALSQYDKNDAD
+951 LMSALSLYKEGATD
-965 SIEAVRL
+965 IEAVRE
-972 AFDGIA
+972 AFKGIA

-1006 QAQSIFGVDP
+1006 QAQSIFGIDP

-1108 ETSTIQNLQET
+1108 ETTAIQNLQET

-1140 LEEMMAAE
+1140 LEAMMAAE

-1188 SVTLLVRPQ
+1188 SVTLLVKPKIEGTEEE
-1197 VEATP
+1197 VDHFAEA
-1202 ESIESTIDELEKSAK
+1202 LEETSFGQ
-1217 IKLGRANA
+1217 GRATTPFNLPSFDSA
-1225 GFGDMV
+1225 TSEMQKTISELKRIDRSLFGSFGYGFLNMDL
-1231 YYDELSMLT
+1231 ELSPGT
-1240 DALKNREE
+1240 QTAIQDFITSIIEFE
-1248 GFLGLINRAFDSW
+1248 RAGGELDDDTIQKVS
-1261 GVADNSA
+1261 
-1268 LEASDKL
+1268 
-1275 QEGMQNYVQVIAE
+1275 QI
-1288 ARQAGVPVTEEQLE
+1288 
-1302 PMSKLLELMQEYE
+1302 LELMQLSE
-1315 KLGTDEYGSNTWG
+1315 KTDNELTGETWG
-1328 GLADLFAGLG
+1328 GLADLFAGFG

-1358 APIGDDVAGE
+1358 APVGDDIAGE
-1368 VGEGMESHDF
+1368 VGQGMAEHDF

-1390 TNMDRASGGGGS
+1390 TNMDRASGSGSS

-1412 GDSMAAEIGEGMAEH
+1412 GDGMAAEIGEGMAEH
-1427 DFTSAGQQVAGAARS
+1427 DFTDAAQQVAGAAKS
-1442 AISSAAGI
+1442 AVSGAAGI
-1450 GGYKSVGLNMA
+1450 GRYKSVGLNMA

-1467 IRSGK
+1467 IRNGK
-1472 SSIVAAMREA
+1472 GSIVAAMREA

>member
-160 TLEAQYKACGK
+160 TLEAQYKACSK

-245 AAGTGIVKTAMDTEE
+245 AASTGIVKTAMDTEE

-278 IQDSIVDMS
+278 IQDSIIDMS

-296 IADVVQTAGQLGVAR
+296 IADVVQTAGQLGVAK

-685 EWNNYEYSGLFGG
+685 EWDNYEYSGLFGG

-749 TGQTREYLQAQQEIA
+749 TGQTREYLQSQQEIA

-773 DSIQADIDRL
+773 DSIQEDIDRL

-860 EGFAAAAQGYAA
+860 EGIAAAAQGYAA

-899 AQMALDAEYAA
+899 AQMALDAEYNA

-1108 ETSTIQNLQET
+1108 ETTAIQNLQET

-1140 LEEMMAAE
+1140 LEAMMAAE

-1188 SVTLLVRPQ
+1188 SVTLLVKPKIEGTEEE
-1197 VEATP
+1197 VDHFAEA
-1202 ESIESTIDELEKSAK
+1202 LEETSFGQ
-1217 IKLGRANA
+1217 GRATTPFNLPSFDSA
-1225 GFGDMV
+1225 TSEMQKTISELKRIDRSLFGSLGYGFLNMDL
-1231 YYDELSMLT
+1231 ELSPGT
-1240 DALKNREE
+1240 QTAIQDFITSIIEFE
-1248 GFLGLINRAFDSW
+1248 RAGGELDDDTIQKVS
-1261 GVADNSA
+1261 
-1268 LEASDKL
+1268 
-1275 QEGMQNYVQVIAE
+1275 QI
-1288 ARQAGVPVTEEQLE
+1288 
-1302 PMSKLLELMQEYE
+1302 LELMQLSE
-1315 KLGTDEYGSNTWG
+1315 KTDNELTGETWG
-1328 GLADLFAGLG
+1328 GIADLFAGFG

-1368 VGEGMESHDF
+1368 VGQGMAEHDF

-1390 TNMDRASGGGGS
+1390 TNMDRASGSGSS

-1412 GDSMAAEIGEGMAEH
+1412 GDGMAAEIGEGMAGH
-1427 DFTSAGQQVAGAARS
+1427 DFTDAAQQVAGAAKS
-1442 AISSAAGI
+1442 AVSGAAGI

-1467 IRSGK
+1467 IRNGK

>member
-113 TAAAKQYKSMA
+113 AAAAKQYKSMA

-152 EELKGNLK
+152 EELKGKLK
-160 TLEAQYKACGK
+160 TLEAQYKACSK

-685 EWNNYEYSGLFGG
+685 EWDNYEYSGLFGG

-735 DTQINGLN
+735 DIQINGLN

-749 TGQTREYLQAQQEIA
+749 TGQTREYLQSQQEIA

-773 DSIQADIDRL
+773 DSIQEDIDRL

-843 TAKAAARG
+843 TAKAQARG

-899 AQMALDAEYAA
+899 AQMALDAEYNA

-916 KDYADELQKLAGGVY
+916 KDYADELQKLAVGVY

-999 QGMLTNE
+999 QGMLTSE
-1006 QAQSIFGVDP
+1006 QAQSIFGIDP

-1108 ETSTIQNLQET
+1108 ETTAIQNLQET

-1140 LEEMMAAE
+1140 LEAMMAAE

-1188 SVTLLVRPQ
+1188 SVTLLVKPKIEGTEEE
-1197 VEATP
+1197 VDHFAEA
-1202 ESIESTIDELEKSAK
+1202 LEETSFGQ
-1217 IKLGRANA
+1217 GRATTPFNLPSFDSA
-1225 GFGDMV
+1225 TSEMQKTISELKRIDGSLFGSFGYGFLNMDL
-1231 YYDELSMLT
+1231 ELSPGT
-1240 DALKNREE
+1240 QTAIQDFITSIIEFE
-1248 GFLGLINRAFDSW
+1248 RAGGELDDDTIQKVS
-1261 GVADNSA
+1261 
-1268 LEASDKL
+1268 
-1275 QEGMQNYVQVIAE
+1275 QI
-1288 ARQAGVPVTEEQLE
+1288 
-1302 PMSKLLELMQEYE
+1302 LELMRLSE
-1315 KLGTDEYGSNTWG
+1315 KTDNELTGETWG
-1328 GLADLFAGLG
+1328 GIADLFAGFG

-1358 APIGDDVAGE
+1358 APVGDDVAGE
-1368 VGEGMESHDF
+1368 VGQGMAEHDF

-1390 TNMDRASGGGGS
+1390 TNMDRASGSGSS

-1412 GDSMAAEIGEGMAEH
+1412 GDGMAAEIGEGMAKH
-1427 DFTSAGQQVAGAARS
+1427 DFTDAAQQVAGAAKS
-1442 AISSAAGI
+1442 AVSGAAGI
-1450 GGYKSVGLNMA
+1450 GRYKSVGLNMA

-1467 IRSGK
+1467 IRNGK
-1472 SSIVAAMREA
+1472 GSIVAAMREA

>member
-47 KDFEKTTAGV
+47 KNFEKTTAGV

-99 KNKIAQVRAQFEEA
+99 KNKIAQVRVQFEEA

-132 GAESA
+132 GAKSA
-137 YSQLMSDAEKSAAQA
+137 YSQLMSDAEKSAAKA
-152 EELKGNLK
+152 EDLKGKLK
-160 TLEAQYKACGK
+160 TLEAQYKAGSK
-171 TTEKYKNELIKLQT
+171 TTEKYKNELIKLKT
-185 AMNNVGADTAEI
+185 AMNNVGADTAEV

-207 FYQLGVDCEKAGKIM
+207 FYQLGVDCEKAGEIM
-222 QTVGQNTK
+222 QNVGQNTK

-287 KRKPFDVTE
+287 KRKPFKVTE
-296 IADVVQTAGQLGVAR
+296 IAEVVQTAGQLGVAR
-311 DNVISFTEAVLDLGA
+311 DNIISFAEAVLDLGA

-368 TTATSEG
+368 TTATTEG
-375 AILEMSMRI
+375 EILEMSMRI

-397 ILGLAATLSSV
+397 ILGIAATLSSV

-451 VAVWQDAPTTA
+451 VAVWQDAPITA

-483 LEDMGLSELRLRDT
+483 LEDMGLNELRLRDT

-593 SALIGPAL
+593 SAMIGPAL

-614 VSAFGKFASAVAD
+614 VSAFGNFASAVAD
-627 AGGGLAGLSK
+627 AGGGLEGLSK

-735 DTQINGLN
+735 DTQIKGLN

-773 DSIQADIDRL
+773 DSIQEDIDRL

-796 RKNGKLRNSDYQLLD
+796 RKNGKLRNSDYQILD

-843 TAKAAARG
+843 TAKAEARG

-887 IQLMEEGQAKRD
+887 IQLMDEGQAKRD
-899 AQMALDAEYAA
+899 AQMALDAEYNA

-916 KDYADELQKLAGGVY
+916 KDYADELQKLAVGVY

-1006 QAQSIFGVDP
+1006 QAQSIFGIDP

-1067 DWQEWANNP
+1067 DWQEWANSP

-1108 ETSTIQNLQET
+1108 ETTTIQNLQET
-1119 NPELFEG
+1119 NPELFKG

-1140 LEEMMAAE
+1140 LEAMMAAE

-1188 SVTLLVRPQ
+1188 SVTLLVRPEIEGTK
-1197 VEATP
+1197 EALEDAQKGFEEP
-1202 ESIESTIDELEKSAK
+1202 LYDASPVFSKWALSAEKSVTDLRK
-1217 IKLGRANA
+1217 KLEINEESLVPYSIQNWFAAFSGGNES
-1225 GFGDMV
+1225 M
-1231 YYDELSMLT
+1231 ELSSGALAGVEELLT
-1240 DALKNREE
+1240 A
-1248 GFLGLINRAFDSW
+1248 
-1261 GVADNSA
+1261 VAKAN
-1268 LEASDKL
+1268 
-1275 QEGMQNYVQVIAE
+1275 
-1288 ARQAGVPVTEEQLE
+1288 QAGESLDPSIVSSLREVLALITQIEKMEGSGQGTE
-1302 PMSKLLELMQEYE
+1302 
-1315 KLGTDEYGSNTWG
+1315 TWAG
-1328 GLADLFAGLG
+1328 IADLFAGFG

-1358 APIGDDVAGE
+1358 APVGDDIAGE
-1368 VGEGMESHDF
+1368 VGQGMAEHDF

-1390 TNMDRASGGGGS
+1390 TNMDRASGGGSS

-1412 GDSMAAEIGEGMAEH
+1412 GDGMAAEIGEGMAEH
-1427 DFTSAGQQVAGAARS
+1427 DFTDAAQQVAGAAKS
-1442 AISSAAGI
+1442 AVSGAAGI
-1450 GGYKSVGLNMA
+1450 GRYKSVGLNMA

-1467 IRSGK
+1467 IRNGK
-1472 SSIVAAMREA
+1472 GSIVAAMREA

>member
-152 EELKGNLK
+152 EDLKGKLK

-472 MSDEGISSIAV
+472 MSGEGISSIAV

-1082 HATVDGVTTPDGEI
+1082 HATIDGVTTPDGEI

-1108 ETSTIQNLQET
+1108 ETNTIQNLQET

-1140 LEEMMAAE
+1140 LEAMMAAE

-1188 SVTLLVRPQ
+1188 SVTLLVKPKIEGTEEE
-1197 VEATP
+1197 VDHFAEA
-1202 ESIESTIDELEKSAK
+1202 LEETSFGQ
-1217 IKLGRANA
+1217 GRATTPFNLPSFDSA
-1225 GFGDMV
+1225 TSEMQKTISELKRIDRSLFGSFGYGFLNMDL
-1231 YYDELSMLT
+1231 ELSPGT
-1240 DALKNREE
+1240 QTAIQDFITSIIEFE
-1248 GFLGLINRAFDSW
+1248 RAGGELDDDTIQKVS
-1261 GVADNSA
+1261 
-1268 LEASDKL
+1268 
-1275 QEGMQNYVQVIAE
+1275 QI
-1288 ARQAGVPVTEEQLE
+1288 
-1302 PMSKLLELMQEYE
+1302 LELMQLSE
-1315 KLGTDEYGSNTWG
+1315 KTDNELTGETWG
-1328 GLADLFAGLG
+1328 GLADLFAGFG

-1368 VGEGMESHDF
+1368 VGQGMAEHDF

-1390 TNMDRASGGGGS
+1390 TNMDRASGSGSS

-1412 GDSMAAEIGEGMAEH
+1412 GDGMAAEIGEGMAGH
-1427 DFTSAGQQVAGAARS
+1427 DFTDAAQQVAGAAKS
-1442 AISSAAGI
+1442 AVSGAAGI

-1467 IRSGK
+1467 IQNGK

>member
-1 MADAYSVRDLVVSLT
+1 MADASSVRDLVVSLT

-137 YSQLMSDAEKSAAQA
+137 YSQLMSDTEKSAAQA
-152 EELKGNLK
+152 EDLKGKLK
-160 TLEAQYKACGK
+160 TLEAQYKACSK

-296 IADVVQTAGQLGVAR
+296 IADVVQTAGQLGVAK

-675 EIGKLKADLD
+675 EIGKLKAELD
-685 EWNNYEYSGLFGG
+685 EWDNYEYSGLFGG

-749 TGQTREYLQAQQEIA
+749 TGQTREYLQSQQEIA

-773 DSIQADIDRL
+773 DSIQEDIDRL

-860 EGFAAAAQGYAA
+860 EGIAAAAQGYAA

-1082 HATVDGVTTPDGEI
+1082 HATIDGVTTPDGEI

-1108 ETSTIQNLQET
+1108 ETTAIQNLQET

-1140 LEEMMAAE
+1140 LEAMMAAE

-1188 SVTLLVRPQ
+1188 SVTLLVRPEIEGTKE
-1197 VEATP
+1197 VLEAAQKGFEEP
-1202 ESIESTIDELEKSAK
+1202 LYDASPIFSKWALSAEKSVTEFRQILETNEKSLIPYSIQNWFA
-1217 IKLGRANA
+1217 A
-1225 GFGDMV
+1225 FGGSEEPM
-1231 YYDELSMLT
+1231 ELSSGALAGVEELLT
-1240 DALKNREE
+1240 A
-1248 GFLGLINRAFDSW
+1248 
-1261 GVADNSA
+1261 VAKAN
-1268 LEASDKL
+1268 
-1275 QEGMQNYVQVIAE
+1275 
-1288 ARQAGVPVTEEQLE
+1288 QAGESLDPSIVSSLREILALVTQI
-1302 PMSKLLELMQEYE
+1302 E
-1315 KLGTDEYGSNTWG
+1315 KMEGSGQGTETWASI
-1328 GLADLFAGLG
+1328 ADLFAGLG

-1358 APIGDDVAGE
+1358 APVGDDVAGE
-1368 VGEGMESHDF
+1368 VGQGMAEHDF

-1390 TNMDRASGGGGS
+1390 TNMDRASGSGSS

-1412 GDSMAAEIGEGMAEH
+1412 GDGMAAEIGEGMAGH
-1427 DFTSAGQQVAGAARS
+1427 DFTDAAQQVAGAAKS
-1442 AISSAAGI
+1442 AVSGAAGI

-1467 IRSGK
+1467 IRNGK

-1504 DEVGVMMMR
+1504 DEVGVMMMK

>member
-16 LNSEDFK
+16 LNSDDFK
-23 SKMSGINALLKQSK
+23 SKMSGVNALLKQAK

-137 YSQLMSDAEKSAAQA
+137 YSQLMSDAEKSAAEA
-152 EELKGNLK
+152 EDLKGKLK

-171 TTEKYKNELIKLQT
+171 TAEKYKNELIRLQT

-230 ALGGFMTRYITTPVV
+230 ALGGFMTRYVTTPVV
-245 AAGTGIVKTAMDTEE
+245 AAGTGIVKTAMDAEE

-311 DNVISFTEAVLDLGA
+311 DNVISFAEAVLDLGA

-439 FAKIAGMSVDDF
+439 FANIAGMSVDEF

-539 LKLLLNNLKAVALQ
+539 LKLLLNNLKSVALQ

-567 KIGEWVEKFEGMS
+567 KIGEWVEKFDGMS

-685 EWNNYEYSGLFGG
+685 EWDNYEYSGLFGG

-749 TGQTREYLQAQQEIA
+749 TGQTREYLQSQQEIA

-773 DSIQADIDRL
+773 DSIQEDIDRL

-818 EIRVKYNISGDSDG
+818 EIRVKYNISSDSDG

-843 TAKAAARG
+843 TAKAQARG

-931 DPTEGWQDEGMEKAQ
+931 DPTEGWQDEGMEQAQ

-951 LMNALSQYDKNDAD
+951 LMSALSLYKEGATD
-965 SIEAVRL
+965 IEAVRE
-972 AFDGIA
+972 AFKGIT

-1082 HATVDGVTTPDGEI
+1082 HATIDGVTTPDGEI

-1108 ETSTIQNLQET
+1108 ETTTIQNLQET

-1197 VEATP
+1197 VEGTE
-1202 ESIESTIDELEKSAK
+1202 ESISQIEKGLDKASWNKASET
-1217 IKLGRANA
+1217 
-1225 GFGDMV
+1225 GFG
-1231 YYDELSMLT
+1231 S
-1240 DALKNREE
+1240 
-1248 GFLGLINRAFDSW
+1248 GLINWPLKMSTMDEIREMTEMAFNKGNWNGILGGWMDAVQ
-1261 GVADNSA
+1261 GTD
-1268 LEASDKL
+1268 LELSDKAVSD
-1275 QEGMQNYVQVIAE
+1275 MQDFTAAVISFA
-1288 ARQAGVPVTEEQLE
+1288 QAGGEFDDG
-1302 PMSKLLELMQEYE
+1302 MIE
-1315 KLGTDEYGSNTWG
+1315 KLTAIQQLMAAYESTDLDYGSDTWG

-1358 APIGDDVAGE
+1358 APIGDDAAEE
-1368 VGEGMESHDF
+1368 VGKGMEDHDF
-1378 SDAAGKVRANVT
+1378 SDAAGKMRANVT
-1390 TNMDRASGGGGS
+1390 TNMDRASGSGSS

-1412 GDSMAAEIGEGMAEH
+1412 GDGMAAEIGEGMAEH

-1467 IRSGK
+1467 IRNGK

-1504 DEVGVMMMR
+1504 DEVGVMMMK

-1555 NSSVILNVDKLQVRD
+1555 NSSVVLNVDKLQVRD

>member
-47 KDFEKTTAGV
+47 KNFEKTTAGV

-160 TLEAQYKACGK
+160 TLEAQYKACSK

-222 QTVGQNTK
+222 QNVGQNTK

-296 IADVVQTAGQLGVAR
+296 IAEVVQTAGQLGVAR
-311 DNVISFTEAVLDLGA
+311 DNIISFAEAVLDLGA

-451 VAVWQDAPTTA
+451 VTVWQDAPTTA

-773 DSIQADIDRL
+773 DSIQEDIDRL
-783 DKLDAQIENLLWK
+783 DNLDAQIENLLWK
-796 RKNGKLRNSDYQLLD
+796 RKNGKLRNSDYQILD

-843 TAKAAARG
+843 TAKAEARG
-851 EEVSIDVYG
+851 EKVSIDVYG

-887 IQLMEEGQAKRD
+887 IQLMDEGQAKRD
-899 AQMALDAEYAA
+899 AQMALDAEYSA

-916 KDYADELQKLAGGVY
+916 KDYADELQKLAVGVY

-951 LMNALSQYDKNDAD
+951 LMSALSLYKEGATD
-965 SIEAVRL
+965 IEAVRE
-972 AFDGIA
+972 AFKGIT

-1006 QAQSIFGVDP
+1006 QAQSIFGIDP

-1108 ETSTIQNLQET
+1108 EITTIQNLQET

-1140 LEEMMAAE
+1140 LEAMMAAE

-1174 GDLVGETMIVAGDG
+1174 GDLVGETMVVARDG
-1188 SVTLLVRPQ
+1188 SVTLLVKPKIEGTEEE
-1197 VEATP
+1197 VDHFAEA
-1202 ESIESTIDELEKSAK
+1202 LEETSFGQ
-1217 IKLGRANA
+1217 GRATTPFNLPSFDSA
-1225 GFGDMV
+1225 TSEMQKTISELKRIDGSLFGSFGYGFLNMDL
-1231 YYDELSMLT
+1231 ELSPGT
-1240 DALKNREE
+1240 QTAIQDFITSIIEFE
-1248 GFLGLINRAFDSW
+1248 RAGGELDDDTIQKVS
-1261 GVADNSA
+1261 
-1268 LEASDKL
+1268 
-1275 QEGMQNYVQVIAE
+1275 QI
-1288 ARQAGVPVTEEQLE
+1288 
-1302 PMSKLLELMQEYE
+1302 LELMRLSE
-1315 KLGTDEYGSNTWG
+1315 KTDNELTGETWG
-1328 GLADLFAGLG
+1328 GIADLFAGFG

-1358 APIGDDVAGE
+1358 APVGDDIAGE
-1368 VGEGMESHDF
+1368 VGQGMAEHDF

-1390 TNMDRASGGGGS
+1390 TNMDRASGSGSS

-1412 GDSMAAEIGEGMAEH
+1412 GDGMAAEIGEGMAEH
-1427 DFTSAGQQVAGAARS
+1427 DFTDAAQQVAGAAKS
-1442 AISSAAGI
+1442 AVSGAAGI
-1450 GGYKSVGLNMA
+1450 GRYKSVGLNMA

-1467 IRSGK
+1467 IRNGK
-1472 SSIVAAMREA
+1472 GSIVAAMREA

>member
-152 EELKGNLK
+152 EELKGKLK
-160 TLEAQYKACGK
+160 TLEAQYKACSK

-685 EWNNYEYSGLFGG
+685 EWDNYEYSGLFGG

-735 DTQINGLN
+735 DIQINGLN

-773 DSIQADIDRL
+773 DSIQEDIDRL

-796 RKNGKLRNSDYQLLD
+796 RKNGKLRNSDYQILD

-843 TAKAAARG
+843 TAKAEARG

-860 EGFAAAAQGYAA
+860 EGIAAAAQGYAA

-899 AQMALDAEYAA
+899 AQMALDAEYNA

-916 KDYADELQKLAGGVY
+916 KDYADELQKLAVGVY

-946 SGVLG
+946 SGILG
-951 LMNALSQYDKNDAD
+951 LMSALSLYKNGAAD
-965 SIEAVRL
+965 IEEVRL
-972 AFDGIA
+972 AFKGIA
-978 DDKDGLIDYYSYLQM
+978 EDKDGLIDYYSYLQM

-999 QGMLTNE
+999 QGMLTSE
-1006 QAQSIFGVDP
+1006 QAQSVFGIDP

-1108 ETSTIQNLQET
+1108 ETTAIQNLQET

-1140 LEEMMAAE
+1140 LEAMMAAE

-1188 SVTLLVRPQ
+1188 SVTLLVKPKIEGTEEE
-1197 VEATP
+1197 VDHFAEA
-1202 ESIESTIDELEKSAK
+1202 LEETSFGQ
-1217 IKLGRANA
+1217 GRATTPFNLPSFDSA
-1225 GFGDMV
+1225 TSEMQKTISELKRIDGSLFGSFGYGFLNMDL
-1231 YYDELSMLT
+1231 ELSPGT
-1240 DALKNREE
+1240 QTAIQDFITSIIEFE
-1248 GFLGLINRAFDSW
+1248 RAGGELDDDTIQKVS
-1261 GVADNSA
+1261 
-1268 LEASDKL
+1268 
-1275 QEGMQNYVQVIAE
+1275 QI
-1288 ARQAGVPVTEEQLE
+1288 
-1302 PMSKLLELMQEYE
+1302 LELMRLSE
-1315 KLGTDEYGSNTWG
+1315 KTDNELTGETWG
-1328 GLADLFAGLG
+1328 GIADMFAGFG

-1358 APIGDDVAGE
+1358 APVGDDVAGE
-1368 VGEGMESHDF
+1368 VGQGMAEHDF

-1390 TNMDRASGGGGS
+1390 TNMDRASGSGSS

-1412 GDSMAAEIGEGMAEH
+1412 GDGMAAEIGEGMAKH
-1427 DFTSAGQQVAGAARS
+1427 DFTDAAQQVAGAAKS
-1442 AISSAAGI
+1442 AVSGAAGI
-1450 GGYKSVGLNMA
+1450 GRYKSVGLNMA

-1467 IRSGK
+1467 IRNGK
-1472 SSIVAAMREA
+1472 GSIVAAMREA

>member
-152 EELKGNLK
+152 EELKGKLK
-160 TLEAQYKACGK
+160 TLEAQYKACSK

-230 ALGGFMTRYITTPVV
+230 ALGSFMSRYITTPVV
-245 AAGTGIVKTAMDTEE
+245 AAGTGIVKTAMDAEE
-260 AFAGVEKAIGGTA
+260 AFAGVEKALGGTA

-278 IQDSIVDMS
+278 IQDSIIDMS

-296 IADVVQTAGQLGVAR
+296 IADVVQTAGQLGVAK

-567 KIGEWVEKFEGMS
+567 KIGEWVEKFDGMS

-614 VSAFGKFASAVAD
+614 VSAFGEFASAVAD

-660 GALIDYASGARDVRK
+660 GALIDYASGARDVRN

-685 EWNNYEYSGLFGG
+685 EWDNYEYSGLFGG

-749 TGQTREYLQAQQEIA
+749 TGQTREYLQSQQEIA

-773 DSIQADIDRL
+773 DSIQEDIDRL

-818 EIRVKYNISGDSDG
+818 EIRVKYNISSDSDG

-880 YNEEYAM
+880 YDEEYAM

-931 DPTEGWQDEGMEKAQ
+931 DPTEGWKDEGMEQAQ
-946 SGVLG
+946 SGILG
-951 LMNALSQYDKNDAD
+951 LMSALSLYKNGAAD
-965 SIEAVRL
+965 IEEVRL
-972 AFDGIA
+972 AFKGIA
-978 DDKDGLIDYYSYLQM
+978 EDKDGLIDYYSYLQM

-1006 QAQSIFGVDP
+1006 QVQSIFGVDP

-1082 HATVDGVTTPDGEI
+1082 HATIDGVTTPDGEI

-1108 ETSTIQNLQET
+1108 ETTTIQNLQET

-1140 LEEMMAAE
+1140 LEAMMAAE

-1202 ESIESTIDELEKSAK
+1202 ESIESTTDEFEKSAK

-1248 GFLGLINRAFDSW
+1248 GFWGLINRAFDSW

-1315 KLGTDEYGSNTWG
+1315 NLGTDEYGSNTWG

-1358 APIGDDVAGE
+1358 APIGDDAAEE
-1368 VGEGMESHDF
+1368 VGKGMESHDF
-1378 SDAAGKVRANVT
+1378 SDAAGKVRANIT
-1390 TNMDRASGGGGS
+1390 TNMDRATGGGGS

-1472 SSIVAAMREA
+1472 SSIVSAMREA

-1504 DEVGVMMMR
+1504 DEVGVMMMK

-1541 VGTVSGNDNRNYSS
+1541 MGTVSGNDNRNYSS
-1555 NSSVILNVDKLQVRD
+1555 NSSVVLNVDKLQVRD

>member
-99 KNKIAQVRAQFEEA
+99 KNKISQVRAQFEEA

-152 EELKGNLK
+152 EDLKGKLK

-685 EWNNYEYSGLFGG
+685 EWDNYEYSGLFGG

-707 ENFTRQKKSLTDWK
+707 ENFTRQKKRLTDWK

-749 TGQTREYLQAQQEIA
+749 TGQTREYLQSQQEIA

-773 DSIQADIDRL
+773 DSIQEDIDRL

-796 RKNGKLRNSDYQLLD
+796 RKNGKLRNSDYQILD

-860 EGFAAAAQGYAA
+860 EGIAAAAQGYAA

-1108 ETSTIQNLQET
+1108 ETNTIQNLQET

-1140 LEEMMAAE
+1140 LEAMMAAE

-1202 ESIESTIDELEKSAK
+1202 ESIESTTDDLEKSAQV
-1217 IKLGRANA
+1217 KLGRLYS
-1225 GFGDMV
+1225 GKTV

-1248 GFLGLINRAFDSW
+1248 GFLGFINRAFDSW
-1261 GVADNSA
+1261 GVANNPA

-1288 ARQAGVPVTEEQLE
+1288 AQRAGVPVTEEQLE
-1302 PMSKLLELMQEYE
+1302 PMSKLLELMQRYE

-1328 GLADLFAGLG
+1328 GLADLFAGFG

-1358 APIGDDVAGE
+1358 APVGDDVAGE
-1368 VGEGMESHDF
+1368 VGQGMAEHDF

-1390 TNMDRASGGGGS
+1390 TNMDRASGSGSS

-1412 GDSMAAEIGEGMAEH
+1412 GDGMAAEIGEGMAGH
-1427 DFTSAGQQVAGAARS
+1427 DFTDAAQQVAGAAKS
-1442 AISSAAGI
+1442 AVSGAAGI

-1467 IRSGK
+1467 IRNGK

>member
-685 EWNNYEYSGLFGG
+685 EWDNYEYSGLFGG

-749 TGQTREYLQAQQEIA
+749 TGQTREYLQSQQEIA

-773 DSIQADIDRL
+773 DSIQEDIDRL

-843 TAKAAARG
+843 TAKAQARG

-860 EGFAAAAQGYAA
+860 EGIAAAAQGYAA

-1082 HATVDGVTTPDGEI
+1082 HATIDGVTTPDGEI

-1108 ETSTIQNLQET
+1108 ETTAIQNLQET

-1140 LEEMMAAE
+1140 LEAMMAAE

-1188 SVTLLVRPQ
+1188 SVTLLVKPKIEGTEEE
-1197 VEATP
+1197 VDHFAEA
-1202 ESIESTIDELEKSAK
+1202 LEETSFGQ
-1217 IKLGRANA
+1217 GRATTPFNLPSFDSA
-1225 GFGDMV
+1225 TSEMQKTISELKRIDRSLFGSLGYGFLNMDL
-1231 YYDELSMLT
+1231 ELSPGT
-1240 DALKNREE
+1240 QTAIQDFITSIIEFE
-1248 GFLGLINRAFDSW
+1248 RAGGELDDDTIQKVS
-1261 GVADNSA
+1261 
-1268 LEASDKL
+1268 
-1275 QEGMQNYVQVIAE
+1275 QI
-1288 ARQAGVPVTEEQLE
+1288 
-1302 PMSKLLELMQEYE
+1302 LELMQLSE
-1315 KLGTDEYGSNTWG
+1315 KTDNELTGETWG
-1328 GLADLFAGLG
+1328 GIADLFAGFG

-1368 VGEGMESHDF
+1368 VGQGMAEHDF

-1390 TNMDRASGGGGS
+1390 TNMDRASGSGSS

-1412 GDSMAAEIGEGMAEH
+1412 GDGMAAEIGEGMAGH
-1427 DFTSAGQQVAGAARS
+1427 DFTDAAQQVAGAAKS
-1442 AISSAAGI
+1442 AVSGAAGI

-1467 IRSGK
+1467 IRNGK

-1504 DEVGVMMMR
+1504 DEVGVMMMK